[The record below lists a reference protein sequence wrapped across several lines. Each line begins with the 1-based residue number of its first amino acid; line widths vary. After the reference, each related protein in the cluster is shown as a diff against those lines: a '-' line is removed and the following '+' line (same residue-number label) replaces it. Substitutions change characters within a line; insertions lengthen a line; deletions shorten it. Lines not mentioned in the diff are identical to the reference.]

1 MTTRLDAIAFKKTQN
16 GKTYAVRLGS
26 AAPKKD
32 GEGYTVYLDA
42 IPAPTDGQWVITLA
56 VPRERGESPAPQ
68 SSRKPAAPIDDS
80 SDMPF

>member
-56 VPRERGESPAPQ
+56 PPRERGEQPPT
-68 SSRKPAAPIDDS
+68 RKSAAQDDP
-80 SDMPF
+80 SDSIPF